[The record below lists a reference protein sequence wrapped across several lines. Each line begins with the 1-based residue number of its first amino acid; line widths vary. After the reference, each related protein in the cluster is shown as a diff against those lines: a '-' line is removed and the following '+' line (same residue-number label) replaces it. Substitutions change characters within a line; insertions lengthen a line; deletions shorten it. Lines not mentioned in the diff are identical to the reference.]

1 MLVSWSGTTNT
12 TPLSF
17 ISGTPNTKTSEIK
30 FPICL
35 NFIHMTLLKISTMCI
50 FIMNLLSL
58 EQEMV

>member
-35 NFIHMTLLKISTMCI
+35 GLRFITARTFLPINVCGL
-50 FIMNLLSL
+50 
-58 EQEMV
+58 